1 MFGPPTYIK
10 KTKYPEYI
18 HEEYKKTAKY
28 HHAAYAYLLIGIVY
42 LAVFYVTM
50 PSHDFAGI
58 LEDIFAENIP
68 GIDNIVSKSDT
79 ISYDGLVTSI
89 GVFAGTLF
97 LGLTYFIY
105 NEYRTLVIVLAVF
118 YLIRFLIASAALLSE
133 DTFDSVEYV
142 LPLIGMTFYMLARAS
157 WNLRP

>member
-1 MFGPPTYIK
+1 
-10 KTKYPEYI
+10 
-18 HEEYKKTAKY
+18 
-28 HHAAYAYLLIGIVY
+28 
-42 LAVFYVTM
+42 
-50 PSHDFAGI
+50 
-58 LEDIFAENIP
+58 
-68 GIDNIVSKSDT
+68 
-79 ISYDGLVTSI
+79 
-89 GVFAGTLF
+89 

-105 NEYRTLVIVLAVF
+105 NEYRTLVIILAVF

>member
-1 MFGPPTYIK
+1 MFDPPTYSK
-10 KTKYPEYI
+10 KRKYPEYI
-18 HEEYKKTAKY
+18 YEEYKKTAKY
-28 HHAAYAYLLIGIVY
+28 HHAACAYFFIGIVY

-58 LEDIFAENIP
+58 LEDVFADNIP
-68 GIDNIVSKSDT
+68 SIDSLIAEAGS
-79 ISYDGLVTSI
+79 ISYDNIVTSI

-105 NEYRTLVIVLAVF
+105 NEYRTLVIILAILYF
-118 YLIRFLIASAALLSE
+118 IRFIIAGAALLSE
-133 DTFDSVEYV
+133 DTFDSVRYV
-142 LPLIGMTFYMLARAS
+142 LPLIGLTFYMFARAL

>member
-1 MFGPPTYIK
+1 MFGPPIYTK
-10 KTKYPEYI
+10 KIKYPEYI
-18 HEEYKKTAKY
+18 YEEYKKTAKY

-58 LEDIFAENIP
+58 LEDLFAENIP
-68 GIDNIVSKSDT
+68 GIDNVVSKSDS
-79 ISYDGLVTSI
+79 ISYDDIVTFI

-105 NEYRTLVIVLAVF
+105 NEYRTLVIILAVF
-118 YLIRFLIASAALLSE
+118 YFIRFLIAGVALLGE
-133 DTFDSVEYV
+133 DAFDSVEYV